1 MGEGGLGVCG
11 SRGGVGAG
19 VGQLTEKEERL
30 LKLIK
35 GMSNVGERE
44 GAGRRPG
51 ARRLFGVPTYF

>member
-35 GMSNVGERE
+35 GMSNVGGRE
-44 GAGRRPG
+44 GAGR
-51 ARRLFGVPTYF
+51 